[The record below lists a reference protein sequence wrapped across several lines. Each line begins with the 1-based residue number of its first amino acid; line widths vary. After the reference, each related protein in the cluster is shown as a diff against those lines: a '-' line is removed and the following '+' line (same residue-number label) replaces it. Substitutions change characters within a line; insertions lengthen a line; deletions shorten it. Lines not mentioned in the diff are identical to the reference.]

1 MRSETGHNPAENT
14 SRCSKCYVGTY
25 FYSYFRHYMKYF
37 WYSFSKF
44 GVKTPLPMF
53 SLISSLVQNLPPANS
68 SWLGVRKPIP
78 FPADSQRHN
87 AQEIPVQNR

>member
-1 MRSETGHNPAENT
+1 MALLTQSETGHDPAEITSRRSMVLRPDIQKNT

-25 FYSYFRHYMKYF
+25 FYGYFRHYMKYF

-53 SLISSLVQNLPPANS
+53 SLISSFVQNLPPANS
-68 SWLGVRKPIP
+68 S
-78 FPADSQRHN
+78 
-87 AQEIPVQNR
+87 